1 MLKKKE
7 IWPRVTALGLGF
19 LALGVQIIFMRS
31 LLEIHRGN
39 ELIIGLILAVWLTG
53 TASGS
58 LLFFRIEHHPRWQHF
73 PVAAALPIILF
84 DYIFILFSAK
94 IFGFLPLVPQSFL
107 KTLLIIV
114 LAVWPAA
121 TLCGALFPYFSRQ
134 YAIFSTNHHSA
145 PITTIYIWE
154 SLGSVIAA
162 LMMNFLLFHW
172 LLNLS
177 ILLIFLL
184 LFYSILFLNTMIQN
198 SPPIFKIGFAIYLIL
213 IALLLV
219 NTSDLYTFI
228 YSRTLAPYHLEAE
241 KDTPYGNIKIIE
253 LEEQRILLQQGLP
266 TFTWPDPAS
275 VEFHLLPPL
284 LCHPHPESILLIGGH
299 LSEYL
304 PYLQKIS
311 SLKEIIYLQKDYFL
325 LQFQQRRMRELD
337 LNPRLS
343 ITYLSEDPR
352 NYLSRTKQVFSV
364 ICLNEAEPYTLYQ
377 NRYYTREFYQMIFHH
392 LEPQGIYY
400 FTLKS
405 SENYLNPPLGK
416 YLNLQMNTLLQVFP
430 YHFIIPGDDNHFLLS
445 RIEYQINWN
454 DWSAKL
460 DNYGIVPIYLTPIY
474 GQYRTSPERIQNY
487 QQQLVKY
494 HHAEVNE
501 DFNLKGYFYHF
512 QVWGGLGDKNLLTV
526 YNFLYK
532 HRYPILFI
540 SLMMLIIIKA
550 ALRKYLISRIL
561 FNLGFVGG
569 YALFIEIAILLWYQI
584 IFGDLYSAMAL
595 LFGLFM
601 LGLAVG
607 ARGALSTRLQK
618 ISFRQ
623 LYSAFFFLLLI
634 IIICANIYHHQH
646 ELSRQ
651 LTFLYQWIF
660 IPFFIF
666 SIGILSGFFFAHTT
680 QKYYHRKLESSAGI
694 TYGIDLVGG
703 VIASAVTSIF
713 VVPYFGLTG
722 MAGLAFVLIGIFY
735 LFERKM

>member
-1 MLKKKE
+1 MLKNKE
-7 IWPRVTALGLGF
+7 IWPEITALGLGF

-31 LLEIHRGN
+31 LLEIYKGN

-58 LLFFRIEHHPRWQHF
+58 LLFSRIEHHHFWQHF
-73 PVAAALPIILF
+73 PVVTAFPIILF
-84 DYIFILFSAK
+84 NYFFILFSAK

-134 YAIFSTNHHSA
+134 YAGRSTNHHSA

-154 SLGSVIAA
+154 SLGSVITA
-162 LMMNFLLFHW
+162 LMMNFILFHW
-172 LLNLS
+172 LLNLP
-177 ILLIFLL
+177 ILLICLL
-184 LFYSILFLNTMIQN
+184 LFYSILFLKNLFRHSSAN
-198 SPPIFKIGFAIYLIL
+198 LKIGFAIYLIL
-213 IALLLV
+213 IVFLLI
-219 NTSDLYTFI
+219 NISNLYKFV
-228 YSRTLAPYHLEAE
+228 YSHTLTPYHLETE

-253 LEEQRILLQQGLP
+253 LEEQYILLQQGLP
-266 TFTWPDPAS
+266 TFTWPDPALA
-275 VEFHLLPPL
+275 EFQLLPPL
-284 LCHPHPESILLIGGH
+284 LCHPHPESLLLIGGH

-304 PYLQKIS
+304 PYLQKIP
-311 SLKEIIYLQKDYFL
+311 SLKEIIYLQKDPFL
-325 LQFQQRRMRELD
+325 MQFQQRRTNELNQ
-337 LNPRLS
+337 NPQLS

-377 NRYYTREFYQMIFHH
+377 NRYYTREFYRMIFYH
-392 LEPQGIYY
+392 LEPKGIFY

-405 SENYLNPPLGK
+405 SENYLNPALGR
-416 YLNLQMNTLLQVFP
+416 YLNLQINTLKKIFP
-430 YHFIIPGDDNHFLLS
+430 YYFIIPGDDNHFLLS
-445 RIEYQINWN
+445 QSEYQINWN
-454 DWSAKL
+454 AWSAKL
-460 DNYGIVPIYLTPIY
+460 DNYGIVPMYLTPIY
-474 GQYRTSPERIQNY
+474 GQYRTSPERIHNY

-494 HHAEVNE
+494 HHREVNE

-512 QVWGGLGDKNLLTV
+512 QIWGGLGDKNVLSV

-532 HRYPILFI
+532 HRYLVLFI
-540 SLMMLIIIKA
+540 SLMTLILIKIG
-550 ALRKYLISRIL
+550 LRKSLVSRLL

-569 YALFIEIAILLWYQI
+569 LALYIELATLLWYQI

-607 ARGALSTRLQK
+607 ARAALSTRLQK

-623 LYSAFFFLLLI
+623 LYSVFFFLLVI
-634 IIICANIYHHQH
+634 IITSAIIYGHQR

-660 IPFFIF
+660 IPLFIF
-666 SIGILSGFFFAHTT
+666 LTGILSGFFFARTT
-680 QKYYHRKLESSAGI
+680 QKYYNYRPESSTGI

-703 VIASAVTSIF
+703 VMASAITSVF
-713 VVPYFGLTG
+713 VVPYFGFIG
-722 MAGLAFVLIGIFY
+722 IAGLAIIFIGIFY
-735 LFERKM
+735 LFEAKT

>member
-1 MLKKKE
+1 MLKNKE
-7 IWPRVTALGLGF
+7 IWPRLTALGLGF

-31 LLEIHRGN
+31 LLEIYKGN

-58 LLFFRIEHHPRWQHF
+58 LLFSRIEHHHLWQYF
-73 PVAAALPIILF
+73 PVATAFPIIIF
-84 DYIFILFSAK
+84 NYFFILFSAK

-121 TLCGALFPYFSRQ
+121 TLCGALFPYFSRH
-134 YAIFSTNHHSA
+134 YAVLSTDHHSA

-154 SLGSVIAA
+154 SLGSVMAA
-162 LMMNFLLFHW
+162 LMMNFILFHW
-172 LLNLS
+172 LLNLP
-177 ILLIFLL
+177 ILLICLL
-184 LFYSILFLNTMIQN
+184 LFYSILFLNSVIRN
-198 SPPIFKIGFAIYLIL
+198 SPSILKIGFAIYLIV
-213 IALLLV
+213 IAFLLV
-219 NTSDLYTFI
+219 NISNVYTFV
-228 YSRTLAPYHLEAE
+228 YSHTLAPYRLEAE

-275 VEFHLLPPL
+275 AEFQLLPPL
-284 LCHPHPESILLIGGH
+284 LSHPHPESILLIGGH

-304 PYLQKIS
+304 PYLQKIT
-311 SLKEIIYLQKDYFL
+311 SLKEIIYLQKDLFL
-325 LQFQQRRMRELD
+325 LQFQQQRMSELD

-343 ITYLSEDPR
+343 ITYLCEDPR
-352 NYLSRTKQVFSV
+352 VYLSRTKQVFSV

-377 NRYYTREFYQMIFHH
+377 NRYYTREFYHMIFHH
-392 LEPQGIYY
+392 LEPRGIYY

-416 YLNLQMNTLLQVFP
+416 YLNLQINTLKKVFS
-430 YHFIIPGDDNHFLLS
+430 YYFIIPGDDNHFLLS
-445 RIEYQINWN
+445 RNEYQINWN
-454 DWSAKL
+454 EWSAKL
-460 DNYGIVPIYLTPIY
+460 ENYGIVPHYLTPIY

-487 QQQLVKY
+487 RQQLERY
-494 HHAEVNE
+494 HHSEINE

-512 QVWGGLGDKNLLTV
+512 QVWGGLGDKNVLSV

-532 HRYPILFI
+532 HRCLILFI
-540 SLMMLIIIKA
+540 SLMTLILLKVM
-550 ALRKYLISRIL
+550 LRKSLVSRIL

-601 LGLAVG
+601 LGLAAG
-607 ARGALSTRLQK
+607 GRGALGTRFQK

-634 IIICANIYHHQH
+634 IIVCAINYHRPH
-646 ELSRQ
+646 ELSRS
-651 LTFLYQWIF
+651 LAFLYQWIL
-660 IPFFIF
+660 IPLFIF
-666 SIGILSGFFFAHTT
+666 STGILSGFFFAKTT
-680 QKYYHRKLESSAGI
+680 QKYYNGKPESSAGI

-703 VIASAVTSIF
+703 VIAAAVTSVF

-722 MAGLAFVLIGIFY
+722 IAGLALVLIGIFY
-735 LFERKM
+735 LFETKT